1 MAFPFIYITDKDKY
15 VDTAS
20 GKATYFGRKQLEVK
34 LQAHDDKYASPA
46 ACMQAI
52 ADITSAG
59 ITDEQ
64 FQSSRKSKK
73 KGVSF
78 AQIWEELRELVPL
91 YKRTNNNGQ
100 SQIFFVGHNNE
111 VSKIDY
117 TDSDALVDAIMH
129 RKDIY
134 AGIRQ
139 FYNEASVCEDVRD
152 KLSLKTF
159 LIKMLTEFLLADER
173 HLIDYEPLQISW
185 DPDDYAYKKM
195 DSSLLRSGPTP
206 TWNEFTSRLDY
217 PAVFMAWVWSIFEPT
232 NNIRQVMWLKGA
244 GNDGKSS
251 IQKAIEGVLGRD
263 YCYSMK
269 YGDENQQWFQKNVF
283 GKVLTNYA
291 DCRNVYLIDSNSI
304 KQLTGGDTTSIE
316 GKGENSFTGK
326 IYSKLLV
333 TSNYNPRINPEL
345 QAHTSRLIK
354 LEVAPQADT
363 RKDSGFEKRLQDE
376 IYPFLCQCRDAFEAL
391 ISKGNERLELPEE
404 LVQKMRVDCASETYL
419 NVQDFVQA
427 HVEFGVEQVCN
438 PADLKKTSKEYFLL
452 EKRLT
457 NEQLKFHMAEL
468 EAKFYL
474 QGCSLVRLGAEGA
487 QTTMWRG
494 LVLKQP
500 DKGVQNV

>member
-1 MAFPFIYITDKDKY
+1 MAFPYIYITDKDKY
-15 VDTAS
+15 VDTSSAR
-20 GKATYFGRKQLEVK
+20 ATYFGRKQLEAK
-34 LQAHDDKYASPA
+34 LQAYDDKYSNPVI
-46 ACMQAI
+46 CMQAI
-52 ADITSAG
+52 ADITAAG

-64 FQSSRKSKK
+64 YRGSKEPKK
-73 KGVSF
+73 KGVNY
-78 AQIWEELRELVPL
+78 AQVWEELRELVPL

-100 SQIFFVGHNNE
+100 SQIFFVNEARE

-117 TDSDALVDAIMH
+117 TDSDALVDALMH
-129 RKDIY
+129 RKDTF
-134 AGIRQ
+134 ASIRA
-139 FYNEASVCEDVRD
+139 FYNESEVCEDLRD
-152 KLSLKTF
+152 KISLKTF
-159 LIKMLTEFLLADER
+159 LVKMLTEFMMVDER
-173 HLIDYEPLQISW
+173 HLLDFEPMQISW

-195 DSSLLRSGPTP
+195 DSSLLKPGPTP
-206 TWNEFTSRLDY
+206 TWDEFTTRLDY

-232 NNIRQVMWLKGA
+232 NNLRQVMWLKGA

-269 YGDENQQWFQKNVF
+269 FGDENQQWFQKNVF

-354 LEVAPQADT
+354 LEVAPQADG
-363 RKDSGFEKRLQDE
+363 RKDAQFEHRLKAE
-376 IYPFLCQCRDAFEAL
+376 IYPFLCKCRDAFEAL
-391 ISKGNERLELPEE
+391 ISPGNERLELPDE
-404 LVQKMRVDCASETYL
+404 LVQKMKIDCASETYL
-419 NVQDFVQA
+419 NVQDFVQGHIEFA
-427 HVEFGVEQVCN
+427 VEAACN
-438 PADLKKTSKEYFLL
+438 PADLKKVSKEYFLL

-468 EAKFYL
+468 EAKFFL
-474 QGCSLVRLGAEGA
+474 HGCSLVRLGAEGA
-487 QTTMWRG
+487 QQTMWRG

-500 DKGVQNV
+500 TKPTVSN